1 MPIIFADTLSPS
13 WDLVA
18 DIQILLHF
26 HFMQNAYL
34 AGTLVAITAGLMGFF
49 MVLRSQSFAGHSLA
63 NVGFA
68 GATGAVLLGI
78 PPVVGLFLAG
88 VLAAIGI
95 QTLNVAAGERR
106 QSDIAVG
113 AVLTASL
120 ALGFLFIHLATAEY
134 AANVY
139 NVLFG
144 NVLGI
149 SDTDVGVIAY
159 STLVL
164 LAVLIFIARP
174 FFFASLD
181 PDVAAASG
189 VPVRLLAFGY
199 LVLLALEVAVAVQIV
214 GVLLIFALLVTPA
227 AIAQYVTTRP
237 AVAAALAVAL
247 ALLFTWMGLAVGYFT
262 LYPVGFFI
270 TTFAFGTYALVR
282 GGRFVLK
289 RAGQRHLALSHLE
302 RSGGEVMSVVV
313 AGVLPPF
320 TLNLWQDVQA
330 MLSYDFM
337 RQALLAGTI
346 LSIVAGLVGYF
357 VVLRHQSF
365 AGESL
370 SDVAFAGALG
380 RCSPGHQPA
389 CVLAGHHYRGG
400 SGDGGIRRAVAGTR
414 RGHWDGACLG
424 AGIGGAL
431 PEPVHDAGQRD
442 RHGLLRRNG
451 VVRQPPGHLRRPD
464 TYHRARQ
471 RTGGA
476 PPPPH
481 RASVALRLA

>member
-1 MPIIFADTLSPS
+1 MPIVFADTLPPS

-18 DIQILLHF
+18 DVQILLHY

-34 AGTLVAITAGLMGFF
+34 AGTLVAITAGIMGYF

-68 GATGAVLLGI
+68 GATGAILIGI

-88 VLAAIGI
+88 LLAAAGI
-95 QTLNVAAGERR
+95 QTLNLAARERS

-149 SDTDVGVIAY
+149 SDTDVSIIIW

-164 LAVLIFIARP
+164 VGVFLLIARP
-174 FFFASLD
+174 LFFASLD

-199 LVLLALEVAVAVQIV
+199 LVLLALAVAVAVQVV

-227 AIAQYVTTRP
+227 AIAQDITTRP
-237 AVAAALAVAL
+237 AVAAAVAVAL
-247 ALLFTWMGLAVGYFT
+247 ALIFIWMGLAVGYFT
-262 LYPVGFFI
+262 PYPVGFFI

-282 GGRFVLK
+282 GGRFVLD
-289 RAGQRHLALSHLE
+289 RVRRRHLASLA
-302 RSGGEVMSVVV
+302 RSRLGG
-313 AGVLPPF
+313 GV
-320 TLNLWQDVQA
+320 
-330 MLSYDFM
+330 
-337 RQALLAGTI
+337 
-346 LSIVAGLVGYF
+346 
-357 VVLRHQSF
+357 
-365 AGESL
+365 
-370 SDVAFAGALG
+370 GA
-380 RCSPGHQPA
+380 
-389 CVLAGHHYRGG
+389 
-400 SGDGGIRRAVAGTR
+400 
-414 RGHWDGACLG
+414 W
-424 AGIGGAL
+424 
-431 PEPVHDAGQRD
+431 
-442 RHGLLRRNG
+442 
-451 VVRQPPGHLRRPD
+451 
-464 TYHRARQ
+464 
-471 RTGGA
+471 
-476 PPPPH
+476 
-481 RASVALRLA
+481 